1 MEERQRKGRKVWRKR
16 KNKGGMKERSMRKRS
31 EESWRKDGGRR
42 GAGVK
47 KRMDIKY
54 KEEEEDRR
62 RRRGS

>member
-1 MEERQRKGRKVWRKR
+1 
-16 KNKGGMKERSMRKRS
+16 MRKRS